1 MHRTLLTVAASTLAL
16 AAHANGERFEI
27 DASHTYP
34 NFAISHIGYSTMYG
48 RFNETTGQM
57 TMDKEAGQLEI
68 ALTIDASSIDTG
80 HDKRDDHLRS
90 PDFFNVAEF
99 PQITFASTGSNW
111 ENGQPVSVDG
121 TVTLRGVSKPVTLSV
136 EAFKCGEDPWKNYR
150 CGADATLAL
159 KRSDFGMKYGLPG
172 VGDDVRMMFAIE
184 AVRK

>member
-1 MHRTLLTVAASTLAL
+1 MHRTLLTVAATTLAL
-16 AAHANGERFEI
+16 SAHANGERFDI

-68 ALTIDASSIDTG
+68 ELTIDARSIDTG

-99 PQITFASTGSNW
+99 PKITFASTGSKW

-121 TVTLRGVSKPVTLSV
+121 TVTMLGVSKPVTLAV